1 MADANLESLGAHPVG
16 RATREDGEIDADAR
30 SASLKLWTLR
40 VGKFAALLVALVA
53 LVNSGSDLYKT
64 VMHLPISAEG
74 EAAAKLYQAHFGKE
88 PLLKQPLS
96 VKRDNL
102 TVDMLIAIYETGDVL
117 VRSGA
122 HEKWI
127 PFELPRQ
134 AALPGIATAFAQPV
148 PSSPSVQSKTI
159 INDPIKID
167 VNVLQQRQAQS
178 TTAANEKAFTVAQAK
193 ASSSSFKPSSESFTR
208 TFSADPGFQF
218 TEARFE
224 VLSGSKYQIQPITL
238 SPDRRTATVTFRLT
252 SGPVY
257 DQYRAWLQGTL
268 RANQERIQ

>member
-16 RATREDGEIDADAR
+16 RAAREDGEIDADTR
-30 SASLKLWTLR
+30 SATLKLWTLR
-40 VGKFAALLVALVA
+40 AGKIGALLVALVA
-53 LVNSGSDLYKT
+53 VVNSGSDLYKT
-64 VMHLPISAEG
+64 IMHLPIGAEG
-74 EAAAKLYQAHFGKE
+74 EASAKLYQAHFGKE
-88 PLLKQPLS
+88 PLIKQPLS

-134 AALPGIATAFAQPV
+134 AALPGIATAFAQPS
-148 PSSPSVQSKTI
+148 PSRPSVQSRTI
-159 INDPIKID
+159 INDPIKFD
-167 VNVLQQRQAQS
+167 VDVLQKRQAES
-178 TTAANEKAFTVAQAK
+178 TTAANEKAFVVAQTK
-193 ASSSSFKPSSESFTR
+193 ASSSSFKPSSESFSR
-208 TFSADPGFQF
+208 TFSADPGFRF
-218 TEARFE
+218 TEPRFE
-224 VLSGSKYQIQPITL
+224 VLSGSKYQIQSVKL
-238 SPDRRTATVTFRLT
+238 SEDRRTATVTFRLT